1 MNLKN
6 YTWNNGTQNS
16 PIILTNDQIKKL
28 IAIGQREDIESNVQ
42 GWITTSSRK
51 MHKFFK
57 YALECQ
63 FKDLN
68 IICDEE
74 LPDSFSIRTSSNVIK
89 EGTKQIINITTDTGI
104 NHDFLKWK
112 FDFSDFVI
120 DGDISEQNIKDRI
133 RVENGEL
140 VVDDP
145 KENASW
151 SCQLQLTAYP
161 VYYTEADLPNIPA
174 TSKPYLILTI
184 EAKKIE
190 DISLLTEAEIH
201 IGSPI
206 AIQVTVI
213 PADSTKL
220 KGARYTYSTTTPD
233 IVSIN
238 TSSLGTEVMAKAKGE
253 GNVVVTLHAC
263 NNIVTK
269 SNTVN
274 FNVYDMRPVCFVIDQ
289 RGLTISDPI
298 SIVSKNCI
306 KNTDGTLKPISN
318 NGATGDPNSNMLTW
332 LRQNSHLYVGK
343 FTITNGQMR
352 LKQLDDSTRKKFADG
367 TSSVEYITSES
378 GYYDVWLK
386 FGSDI
391 CWKTEPYT
399 PVGLSTPDPD
409 YVLVT
414 MCKEIPAGED
424 ESKWQR
430 WSKNKLIAVY
440 PSTQIN
446 NKLYS
451 LSGKRPTN
459 NISYID
465 SKARARTRGNGF
477 TLVDYQMNC
486 LIALLFYGYYSSLD
500 SQGQCGYGTNN
511 ITSHA
516 YHPKITGL
524 TDDLG
529 MTDTDYI
536 TGNGASIPDKE
547 QIKAGEGSDIKSVNF
562 WGIENCWGDTSE
574 WIDNLHVM
582 LAKRPN
588 TNIDKNISLYLDD
601 YLSVYPSIIVTELGV
616 SRTITLADMEDIS
629 KYRAYVAISDSKGNI
644 VRLIDGFLQNN
655 EGYIKKM
662 QFGDYADVFVKDFG
676 ANSST
681 AFCDY
686 GRVNAAANYVF
697 CRSYYSDE
705 VDGGVGCLYSV
716 VSTNI
721 VYSNVVSRLLFE
733 GTDDNVHIIDDATES
748 L

>member
-1 MNLKN
+1 MNLKTYN
-6 YTWNNGTQNS
+6 WNNGTQSS
-16 PIILTNDQIKKL
+16 PIVLSNDQIKKL
-28 IAIGQREDIESNVQ
+28 IAIGQREDITSNVQ

-51 MHKFFK
+51 MQKFLK
-57 YALECQ
+57 YALERQ
-63 FKDLN
+63 FSNLN
-68 IICDEE
+68 ILCDEE
-74 LPDSFSIRTSSNVIK
+74 LPDSFRIQTSSNVIK
-89 EGTKQIINITTDTGI
+89 EGTKQLISITTDTGI
-104 NHDFLKWK
+104 NHNFLKWK
-112 FDFSDFVI
+112 FDFSNFVI

-140 VVDDP
+140 IVDDP

-161 VYYTEADLPNIPA
+161 VYYTEADLPNIPI
-174 TSKPYLILTI
+174 TSKPDLILTI

-190 DISLLTEAEIH
+190 DISLSTKAEIP

-206 AIQVTVI
+206 AIQVTAI

-238 TSSLGTEVMAKAKGE
+238 TSSLGTEVVAKAKGE

-263 NNIVTK
+263 NNTVTK
-269 SNTVN
+269 SNTVS
-274 FNVYDMRPVCFVIDQ
+274 FNVYDLRPVCFVIDQ
-289 RGLTISDPI
+289 RGLTISDP
-298 SIVSKNCI
+298 VSMVSENCI
-306 KNTDGTLKPISN
+306 KNTDGTLQPISN
-318 NGATGDPNSNMLTW
+318 NGAVGDPNNNMLTW

-343 FTITNGQMR
+343 YTAINGKMR

-378 GYYDVWLK
+378 GDYDVWLK

-391 CWKTEPYT
+391 CWKTESYT

-414 MCKEIPAGED
+414 ICNEIPAGED
-424 ESKWQR
+424 ESKWQK

-440 PSTQIN
+440 PSTRIN

-451 LSGKRPTN
+451 LSGKRQTN
-459 NISYID
+459 NITQTNA
-465 SKARARTRGNGF
+465 KAQARARGNGF

-500 SQGQCGYGTNN
+500 SQGQCGYGTANLFDG
-511 ITSHA
+511 A

-529 MTDTDYI
+529 MTDTDSI
-536 TGNGASIPDKE
+536 TGNGASTPDEE

-562 WGIENCWGDTSE
+562 WGIENCWGDASE

-582 LAKRPN
+582 LAKRPDSVA
-588 TNIDKNISLYLDD
+588 TKNISLYLDD
-601 YLSVYPSIIVTELGV
+601 YLSVYSSVIVTERGV

-629 KYRAYVAISDSKGNI
+629 KYRTYVAISDPKGNI
-644 VRLIDGFLQNN
+644 IRLIEGFLQNT
-655 EGYIKKM
+655 EGYIKRM

-676 ANSST
+676 ANANT

-686 GRVNAAANYVF
+686 GSVYSAGYVAR
-697 CRSYYSDE
+697 RSASSASA
-705 VDGGVGCLYSV
+705 VGGVGCLSLYYSAG
-716 VSTNI
+716 ST
-721 VYSNVVSRLLFE
+721 YSYFVSRLLFE
-733 GTDDNVHIIDDATES
+733 GTDDNVHIIDDTTES

>member
-28 IAIGQREDIESNVQ
+28 IAIGQREDIKSNVQ

-51 MHKFFK
+51 IQKFLK
-57 YALECQ
+57 YALERQ

-74 LPDSFSIRTSSNVIK
+74 LPDSFRIQTGSNVIK
-89 EGTKQIINITTDTGI
+89 EGTKQIINIAADTGI

-112 FDFSDFVI
+112 LDFSNFVI

-161 VYYTEADLPNIPA
+161 VYYTEADLPNIPV
-174 TSKPYLILTI
+174 TSKPDLILTI

-190 DISLLTEAEIH
+190 NISLSTKAEIH
-201 IGSPI
+201 VGYPI
-206 AIQVTVI
+206 AIQVTTI

-220 KGARYTYSTTTPD
+220 KGVRYTYSTTTPD

-238 TSSLGTEVMAKAKGE
+238 TSSLGTEVVAKAEGE
-253 GNVVVTLHAC
+253 ANVVVTLHAC
-263 NNIVTK
+263 NNTVTK
-269 SNTVN
+269 SNTVS
-274 FNVYDMRPVCFVIDQ
+274 FNVYNSIPVCFVIDQ
-289 RGLTISDPI
+289 RGFTISDPV
-298 SIVSKNCI
+298 SIVSENCI
-306 KNTDGTLKPISN
+306 KNADGTLQPISN
-318 NGATGDPNSNMLTW
+318 NGAVGNPNNNMLTR

-343 FTITNGQMR
+343 FTTINGQMR

-378 GYYDVWLK
+378 GDYDVWLK
-386 FGSDI
+386 FDSDI

-399 PVGLSTPDPD
+399 PVGFSTPDPD

-414 MCKEIPAGED
+414 MCNEIPAGED

-451 LSGKRPTN
+451 LSGKHQTN
-459 NISYID
+459 NISQIN
-465 SKARARTRGNGF
+465 SKARARARGNGF
-477 TLVDYQMNC
+477 TLVDYQMHC

-500 SQGQCGYGTNN
+500 SQKQCGYGTSSLVNGV
-511 ITSHA
+511 
-516 YHPKITGL
+516 YYPKVTGL

-529 MTDTDYI
+529 MVDTDSI
-536 TGNGASIPDKE
+536 TGNGASTPDEE
-547 QIKAGEGSDIKSVNF
+547 QVRAGEGSDIKSVNF
-562 WGIENCWGDTSE
+562 WGIENCWGDAAE
-574 WIDNLHVM
+574 WLDNLHVM
-582 LAKRPN
+582 DARR
-588 TNIDKNISLYLDD
+588 NIGNNVVNAAYFLED
-601 YLSVYPSIIVTELGV
+601 YLNVYPSIELTENGVT
-616 SRTITLADMEDIS
+616 RTITKADVDEFETTQKFI
-629 KYRAYVAISDSKGNI
+629 AICDSSGNI
-644 VRLIDGFLQNN
+644 QRIIKTFVGYKS
-655 EGYIKKM
+655 GYIKKM
-662 QFGDYADVFVKDFG
+662 QFGDNADIAVKEFG
-676 ANSST
+676 ADST
-681 AFCDY
+681 TYFCDY
-686 GRVNAAANYVF
+686 GGVNSAGSVAL
-697 CRSYYSDE
+697 RSDNSA
-705 VDGGVGCLYSV
+705 VTNGGVGYLYLDSSAGV
-716 VSTNI
+716 AASSI
-721 VYSNVVSRLLFE
+721 VSRLLFE

>member
-28 IAIGQREDIESNVQ
+28 IAIGQREDIKSNVQ

-51 MHKFFK
+51 IQKFLK
-57 YALECQ
+57 YALERQ

-74 LPDSFSIRTSSNVIK
+74 LPDSFRIQTSSNVIK
-89 EGTKQIINITTDTGI
+89 EGTKQIINITADTDI

-112 FDFSDFVI
+112 LDFSNFVI

-161 VYYTEADLPNIPA
+161 VYYTEADLPNIPV
-174 TSKPYLILTI
+174 TSKPDLILTI

-190 DISLLTEAEIH
+190 DISLSTKAEIYV
-201 IGSPI
+201 GYPI
-206 AIQVTVI
+206 AIQVTTI

-238 TSSLGTEVMAKAKGE
+238 TSSLGTEVVAKAEGE

-263 NNIVTK
+263 NNTVTK
-269 SNTVN
+269 SNTVS
-274 FNVYDMRPVCFVIDQ
+274 FNVYNLIPVCFVIDQ
-289 RGLTISDPI
+289 RGITISDPV
-298 SIVSKNCI
+298 SMVSKNYI
-306 KNTDGTLKPISN
+306 KNADGTLQPISS
-318 NGATGDPNSNMLTW
+318 NGAVGNPNNNMLTR

-343 FTITNGQMR
+343 FTTINGQMR

-378 GYYDVWLK
+378 GDYDVWLK

-399 PVGLSTPDPD
+399 PVGFSTPDPD

-414 MCKEIPAGED
+414 MCNEIPAGED

-451 LSGKRPTN
+451 LSGKRQIN
-459 NISYID
+459 NISQII
-465 SKARARTRGNGF
+465 SKARARARGNGF
-477 TLVDYQMNC
+477 TLVDYQMHC

-500 SQGQCGYGTNN
+500 SQKQCGYGTRN
-511 ITSHA
+511 SVDGV
-516 YHPKITGL
+516 YYPKVTGL

-529 MTDTDYI
+529 MVDTDSI
-536 TGNGASIPDKE
+536 TGNNASIPDEE
-547 QIKAGEGSDIKSVNF
+547 QIRAGEGPDIKSVNF
-562 WGIENCWGDTSE
+562 WGIENCWGDASE
-574 WIDNLHVM
+574 WLDNLHVM
-582 LAKRPN
+582 AARRDIGNNVVNVAYFLE
-588 TNIDKNISLYLDD
+588 D
-601 YLSVYPSIIVTELGV
+601 YLNVYPSIELTENGVT
-616 SRTITLADMEDIS
+616 RTITKADVDEFETTQTFIAICDSSGDIQRIIKKNVGTES
-629 KYRAYVAISDSKGNI
+629 
-644 VRLIDGFLQNN
+644 
-655 EGYIKKM
+655 GYIKKM
-662 QFGDYADVFVKDFG
+662 QFGDNADIAVKEFG
-676 ANSST
+676 AGST
-681 AFCDY
+681 TYFCDY
-686 GRVNAAANYVF
+686 SSVGSAGHVA
-697 CRSYYSDE
+697 CRSYVSASDI
-705 VDGGVGCLYSV
+705 GGVSFLYL
-716 VSTNI
+716 
-721 VYSNVVSRLLFE
+721 VYSAGHTNSAIVSRLLFE

>member
-51 MHKFFK
+51 MQKFLK
-57 YALECQ
+57 YALERQ

-68 IICDEE
+68 IICDKE
-74 LPDSFSIRTSSNVIK
+74 LPDSFRIQTSSNVIK

-174 TSKPYLILTI
+174 TSKPDLILTI

-190 DISLLTEAEIH
+190 DISLSTKAEIP

-206 AIQVTVI
+206 AIQVTAI

-238 TSSLGTEVMAKAKGE
+238 TSSLGTEVVAKAKGE

-263 NNIVTK
+263 NNTVTK
-269 SNTVN
+269 SNTVS
-274 FNVYDMRPVCFVIDQ
+274 FNVYDLRPVCFVIDQ
-289 RGLTISDPI
+289 RGLTINDP
-298 SIVSKNCI
+298 VSMVSENCI
-306 KNTDGTLKPISN
+306 KNADGTLQPISN
-318 NGATGDPNSNMLTW
+318 NGAVGDPNNNMLTW

-343 FTITNGQMR
+343 FTTINGQMR

-378 GYYDVWLK
+378 GDYDVWLK

-414 MCKEIPAGED
+414 MCNEIPAGED

-451 LSGKRPTN
+451 LSGKRQTDKISQTN
-459 NISYID
+459 
-465 SKARARTRGNGF
+465 SKAKARTRGNGF

-500 SQGQCGYGTNN
+500 SQGQCGYGTANLVN
-511 ITSHA
+511 GGN
-516 YHPKITGL
+516 YLKITGL

-529 MTDTDYI
+529 MTDTDSI
-536 TGNGASIPDKE
+536 TGNGASTPDEE

-562 WGIENCWGDTSE
+562 WGIENCWGDASE

-582 LAKRPN
+582 EARRIEAITTPN
-588 TNIDKNISLYLDD
+588 INNYLED
-601 YLSVYPSIIVTELGV
+601 YLNVYPNIELTENGVT
-616 SRTITLADMEDIS
+616 RTITKADVDEFETTQKFI
-629 KYRAYVAISDSKGNI
+629 AICDSRGNI
-644 VRLIDGFLQNN
+644 QRIIKAFVGDKY
-655 EGYIKKM
+655 GYIKKM
-662 QFGDYADVFVKDFG
+662 QFGDHADIAVKEFVAD
-676 ANSST
+676 T
-681 AFCDY
+681 TIYFCDY
-686 GRVNAAANYVF
+686 GGVSSAGSVARRSSYSAVAN
-697 CRSYYSDE
+697 
-705 VDGGVGCLYSV
+705 GGVGFLYLDGSASL
-716 VSTNI
+716 VSSNI
-721 VYSNVVSRLLFE
+721 VSRLLFE

>member
-28 IAIGQREDIESNVQ
+28 IAIGQREDIDSNVQ

-51 MHKFFK
+51 IQKFLK
-57 YALECQ
+57 YALERQ
-63 FKDLN
+63 FEDLN

-74 LPDSFSIRTSSNVIK
+74 LPDSFRIQTSSNVIK

-120 DGDISEQNIKDRI
+120 NGDISEQNIKDRI

-140 VVDDP
+140 IVDDP

-174 TSKPYLILTI
+174 TSKPDLILTI

-190 DISLLTEAEIH
+190 DISLSTKAKIPV
-201 IGSPI
+201 GSPI
-206 AIQVTVI
+206 AIQVTAI

-238 TSSLGTEVMAKAKGE
+238 TSSLGTEVVAKAKGE

-263 NNIVTK
+263 NNTVTK
-269 SNTVN
+269 SNTVS
-274 FNVYDMRPVCFVIDQ
+274 FNVHDLRPVCFVIDQ
-289 RGLTISDPI
+289 RGLISDP
-298 SIVSKNCI
+298 VSLVSENCI
-306 KNTDGTLKPISN
+306 KNADGTLQPIST
-318 NGATGDPNSNMLTW
+318 NGAVGNPNNNMLTW

-343 FTITNGQMR
+343 FTATNGKMR

-378 GYYDVWLK
+378 GDYDVWLK

-391 CWKTEPYT
+391 YWKTEPYT

-414 MCKEIPAGED
+414 MFNEIPASED

-459 NISYID
+459 NITQTN
-465 SKARARTRGNGF
+465 SKARARVRGNGF

-500 SQGQCGYGTNN
+500 SQGQCGYGTANFINN
-511 ITSHA
+511 VC
-516 YHPKITGL
+516 YPKVTGL

-529 MTDTDYI
+529 MTDTDFI
-536 TGNGASIPDKE
+536 TGNGASTPDEE
-547 QIKAGEGSDIKSVNF
+547 QVKAGEGSDIKSVNF
-562 WGIENCWGDTSE
+562 WGIENCWGDVSE
-574 WIDNLHVM
+574 WLDNLHVM
-582 LAKRPN
+582 NARR
-588 TNIDKNISLYLDD
+588 NIGNNVANISYFLED
-601 YLSVYPSIIVTELGV
+601 YLSVYPSIELTENGVT
-616 SRTITLADMEDIS
+616 RTITKADVDEFETTQKFI
-629 KYRAYVAISDSKGNI
+629 AICDSSGNI
-644 VRLIDGFLQNN
+644 QRIIKAFVGNRN
-655 EGYIKKM
+655 GYIKKM
-662 QFGDYADVFVKDFG
+662 QFGDNADIAVKEFE
-676 ANSST
+676 ANST
-681 AFCDY
+681 IYFCDY
-686 GRVNAAANYVF
+686 GSVF
-697 CRSYYSDE
+697 STGTVALRSESS
-705 VDGGVGCLYSV
+705 VTADGGVGFLSLYHAASANL
-716 VSTNI
+716 SYI
-721 VYSNVVSRLLFE
+721 VSRLLFE

>member
-16 PIILTNDQIKKL
+16 PVILTNDQIKKL
-28 IAIGQREDIESNVQ
+28 IAIGQREDIKSNVQ

-51 MHKFFK
+51 IQKFLK
-57 YALECQ
+57 YALERQ

-74 LPDSFSIRTSSNVIK
+74 LPDSFRIQTSSNVIK

-112 FDFSDFVI
+112 FDFSNFVI

-140 VVDDP
+140 VVDNP

-161 VYYTEADLPNIPA
+161 VYYTEADLPNIPV
-174 TSKPYLILTI
+174 TSKPDLILTI

-190 DISLLTEAEIH
+190 DISLSTKAEIPV
-201 IGSPI
+201 GYPI
-206 AIQVTVI
+206 AIQVTTI

-238 TSSLGTEVMAKAKGE
+238 TSSLGTEVVAKAEGE
-253 GNVVVTLHAC
+253 GNIVVTLHAC
-263 NNIVTK
+263 NNTVTK
-269 SNTVN
+269 SNTVS
-274 FNVYDMRPVCFVIDQ
+274 FNVYNLIPVCFVIDQ
-289 RGLTISDPI
+289 RGFTISDP
-298 SIVSKNCI
+298 VSMVSENCI
-306 KNTDGTLKPISN
+306 KNADGTLQPISN
-318 NGATGDPNSNMLTW
+318 NGAVGDPNNNMLTR

-343 FTITNGQMR
+343 FTTINGQMR

-378 GYYDVWLK
+378 GDYDVWLK

-399 PVGLSTPDPD
+399 PVGFSTPDPD

-414 MCKEIPAGED
+414 ICNEIPAGED

-451 LSGKRPTN
+451 LSGKRQTN
-459 NISYID
+459 NISQIN
-465 SKARARTRGNGF
+465 SKARARARGKGF

-500 SQGQCGYGTNN
+500 SQKQCGYGTSNLIN
-511 ITSHA
+511 GVH
-516 YHPKITGL
+516 YPKVTGL

-529 MTDTDYI
+529 MVDTDSI
-536 TGNGASIPDKE
+536 TGNGASTPDEE
-547 QIKAGEGSDIKSVNF
+547 QVRAGEGSDIKSVNF
-562 WGIENCWGDTSE
+562 WGIENCWGDASE
-574 WIDNLHVM
+574 WLDNLHVM
-582 LAKRPN
+582 DARRDIGNNVVNVAYFLE
-588 TNIDKNISLYLDD
+588 D
-601 YLSVYPSIIVTELGV
+601 YLNVYPSIELTENGVT
-616 SRTITLADMEDIS
+616 RTITKADVDEFETTQRFIAICDSSSNIQRII
-629 KYRAYVAISDSKGNI
+629 KAFVGNKDGYV
-644 VRLIDGFLQNN
+644 
-655 EGYIKKM
+655 KKM
-662 QFGDYADVFVKDFG
+662 QFGDNADIAVKEFG
-676 ANSST
+676 ADST
-681 AFCDY
+681 TYFCDY
-686 GRVNAAANYVF
+686 GYVGSAGSIARRSSVSAN
-697 CRSYYSDE
+697 DH
-705 VDGGVGCLYSV
+705 GGVSFLYL
-716 VSTNI
+716 
-721 VYSNVVSRLLFE
+721 VYSAGHTNSAIVSRLLFE

>member
-28 IAIGQREDIESNVQ
+28 IAIGQREDIDSNVQ

-51 MHKFFK
+51 MQKFLK
-57 YALECQ
+57 YALERQ
-63 FKDLN
+63 FEDLN

-74 LPDSFSIRTSSNVIK
+74 LPDSFRIQTSSNVIK

-120 DGDISEQNIKDRI
+120 NGDISEQNIKDRI

-140 VVDDP
+140 IVDDP

-174 TSKPYLILTI
+174 TSKPDLILTI

-190 DISLLTEAEIH
+190 DISLSTKAEIPV
-201 IGSPI
+201 GSPI
-206 AIQVTVI
+206 AIQVTAI

-238 TSSLGTEVMAKAKGE
+238 TSSLGTEVVAKAKGE

-263 NNIVTK
+263 NNTVTK
-269 SNTVN
+269 SNTVS
-274 FNVYDMRPVCFVIDQ
+274 FNVYDLRPVCFVIDQ
-289 RGLTISDPI
+289 RGLTISDP
-298 SIVSKNCI
+298 VSLVSENCI
-306 KNTDGTLKPISN
+306 KNADGTLQPIST
-318 NGATGDPNSNMLTW
+318 NGAVGNPNNNMLTW

-343 FTITNGQMR
+343 FTATNGKMR

-378 GYYDVWLK
+378 GDYDVWLK

-414 MCKEIPAGED
+414 MFNEIPASED

-446 NKLYS
+446 NKFYS

-459 NISYID
+459 NIIQTN
-465 SKARARTRGNGF
+465 SKARARVRGNGF

-500 SQGQCGYGTNN
+500 SQGQCGYGTTNFINN
-511 ITSHA
+511 IC
-516 YHPKITGL
+516 YPKVTGL

-529 MTDTDYI
+529 MTDTDFI
-536 TGNGASIPDKE
+536 TGNGASTPDEE
-547 QIKAGEGSDIKSVNF
+547 QVKAGEGSDIKSVNF
-562 WGIENCWGDTSE
+562 WGIENCWGDASE
-574 WIDNLHVM
+574 WLDNLHVM
-582 LAKRPN
+582 DARRN
-588 TNIDKNISLYLDD
+588 IGNNVTNISYFLED
-601 YLSVYPSIIVTELGV
+601 YLSVYPSIELTENGVT
-616 SRTITLADMEDIS
+616 RTITKADVDEFETTQKFI
-629 KYRAYVAISDSKGNI
+629 AICDSSGNI
-644 VRLIDGFLQNN
+644 QRIIKVFVGNRH
-655 EGYIKKM
+655 GYIKKM
-662 QFGDYADVFVKDFG
+662 QFGDNADIAVKEFE
-676 ANSST
+676 ANST
-681 AFCDY
+681 TYFCDY
-686 GRVNAAANYVF
+686 GSVLSAGYVAYRSSYSANT
-697 CRSYYSDE
+697 S
-705 VDGGVGCLYSV
+705 GGVSYLNLNSPT
-716 VSTNI
+716 SNI
-721 VYSNVVSRLLFE
+721 HSNVVSRLLFE

>member
-51 MHKFFK
+51 MQKFLK
-57 YALECQ
+57 YALERQ

-74 LPDSFSIRTSSNVIK
+74 LPDSFRIQTSSNVIK

-140 VVDDP
+140 IVDDP

-161 VYYTEADLPNIPA
+161 VYYKEADLSNIPA
-174 TSKPYLILTI
+174 TSKPDLILTI

-190 DISLLTEAEIH
+190 DISLSTKAEIPV
-201 IGSPI
+201 GSPI
-206 AIQVTVI
+206 AIQVTAI
-213 PADSTKL
+213 PTDSTKL

-238 TSSLGTEVMAKAKGE
+238 TSSLGTEVVAKAKGE

-263 NNIVTK
+263 NNTVTK
-269 SNTVN
+269 LNTVN
-274 FNVYDMRPVCFVIDQ
+274 FNVYDLRPVCFVIDQ
-289 RGLTISDPI
+289 RGLTISDP
-298 SIVSKNCI
+298 VSMVSENCI
-306 KNTDGTLKPISN
+306 KNADGTIQPISK
-318 NGATGDPNSNMLTW
+318 NGAVGDPNNNMLTW

-343 FTITNGQMR
+343 FTAINGQMR

-378 GYYDVWLK
+378 GDYDVWLK

-414 MCKEIPAGED
+414 MCNEIPAGED

-451 LSGKRPTN
+451 LSGKRQTN
-459 NISYID
+459 NISQTN
-465 SKARARTRGNGF
+465 SKDRARSRGNGF

-500 SQGQCGYGTNN
+500 SQGQCGYGTFN
-511 ITSHA
+511 IVSGT
-516 YHPKITGL
+516 YYPKITGL

-529 MTDTDYI
+529 MTDTDSI
-536 TGNGASIPDKE
+536 TGNGASTPDEE

-562 WGIENCWGDTSE
+562 WGIENCWGDASE

-582 LAKRPN
+582 NARRN
-588 TNIDKNISLYLDD
+588 TGNNVVNIAYFLED
-601 YLSVYPSIIVTELGV
+601 YLNVYPSIELTENGVT
-616 SRTITLADMEDIS
+616 RTITKADVDKFETTQTFI
-629 KYRAYVAISDSKGNI
+629 AICDSRGNI
-644 VRLIDGFLQNN
+644 QRIIKAFVGNKDA
-655 EGYIKKM
+655 YISKM
-662 QFGDYADVFVKDFG
+662 QFGDHADIVVKEFRGG
-676 ANSST
+676 AT
-681 AFCDY
+681 TYFCDRA
-686 GRVNAAANYVF
+686 GVHSAGNVAS
-697 CRSYYSDE
+697 RSYYSAYAH
-705 VDGGVGCLYSV
+705 GGVGCLSV
-716 VSTNI
+716 TDPAVLSVSNF
-721 VYSNVVSRLLFE
+721 VSRLLFE

>member
-1 MNLKN
+1 MKLNKF
-6 YTWNNGTQNS
+6 TWNNGTQSS
-16 PIILTNDQIKKL
+16 PIVLTNDQIKKL
-28 IAIGQREDIESNVQ
+28 IAIGQREDIETTVK
-42 GWITTSSRK
+42 GCVTTSSRK
-51 MHKFFK
+51 MQKFLK
-57 YALECQ
+57 YALTKQ
-63 FKDLN
+63 FPDLN

-74 LPDSFSIRTSSNVIK
+74 LSDSFRIQTSSNVIK
-89 EGTKQIINITTDTGI
+89 EGTKQIINIITDTGI

-133 RVENGEL
+133 RVENGKL

-145 KENASW
+145 RENASW

-174 TSKPYLILTI
+174 TSKPDLILTI

-190 DISLLTEAEIH
+190 DISLSTKAEIP

-206 AIQVTVI
+206 AIQVTAI

-238 TSSLGTEVMAKAKGE
+238 TSSLGTEVVAKAKGE

-263 NNIVTK
+263 NNTVTK
-269 SNTVN
+269 SNTVS
-274 FNVYDMRPVCFVIDQ
+274 FNVYDLRPVCFVIDQ
-289 RGLTISDPI
+289 RGFTISDP
-298 SIVSKNCI
+298 VSMVSENCI
-306 KNTDGTLKPISN
+306 KNADGTLQPISN
-318 NGATGDPNSNMLTW
+318 NGAAGNPNNNMLTW

-343 FTITNGQMR
+343 FTAINGQMR

-378 GYYDVWLK
+378 GDYDVWLK

-414 MCKEIPAGED
+414 MCNEIPAGED

-451 LSGKRPTN
+451 LSGKRQTN
-459 NISYID
+459 NITQTN
-465 SKARARTRGNGF
+465 SKARARARGNGF

-500 SQGQCGYGTNN
+500 SQGQCGYGTANLVN
-511 ITSHA
+511 GV
-516 YHPKITGL
+516 YYPKVTGL

-529 MTDTDYI
+529 MTDTDSI
-536 TGNGASIPDKE
+536 TGNGASIPDEE

-562 WGIENCWGDTSE
+562 WGIENCWGDASE
-574 WIDNLHVM
+574 WLDNLHVM
-582 LAKRPN
+582 DARRN
-588 TNIDKNISLYLDD
+588 TGNNVVNVAYFLED
-601 YLSVYPSIIVTELGV
+601 YLNVYPSIELTENGVT
-616 SRTITLADMEDIS
+616 RTITKADVDEFETTQKFI
-629 KYRAYVAISDSKGNI
+629 AICDSRGNI
-644 VRLIDGFLQNN
+644 QRIIKAFVNN
-655 EGYIKKM
+655 KDGYIKKM
-662 QFGDYADVFVKDFG
+662 QFGDHADIAVKEFG
-676 ANSST
+676 VNAT
-681 AFCDY
+681 TYFCDY
-686 GRVNAAANYVF
+686 GGVNFAGNVARRSHFSANDY
-697 CRSYYSDE
+697 
-705 VDGGVGCLYSV
+705 GGVGYLNLYYYTANDMDSF
-716 VSTNI
+716 I
-721 VYSNVVSRLLFE
+721 VTRLLFE

>member
-1 MNLKN
+1 MNLKTYN
-6 YTWNNGTQNS
+6 WNNGTQSS
-16 PIILTNDQIKKL
+16 PIVLSNDQIKKL

-51 MHKFFK
+51 MQKFLK
-57 YALECQ
+57 YALTKQ
-63 FKDLN
+63 FPDLN
-68 IICDEE
+68 IICDKE
-74 LPDSFSIRTSSNVIK
+74 LPDSFRIQTSSNVVK
-89 EGTKQIINITTDTGI
+89 EGTKQIISITTDTGI
-104 NHDFLKWK
+104 NHNFLKWK
-112 FDFSDFVI
+112 FDFSNFII

-140 VVDDP
+140 IVDDP

-161 VYYTEADLPNIPA
+161 IYYTEADLSNIPV
-174 TSKPYLILTI
+174 TSKPDLILTI

-190 DISLLTEAEIH
+190 DISLSTKAEIPV
-201 IGSPI
+201 GSPI
-206 AIQVTVI
+206 AIQVSAI

-238 TSSLGTEVMAKAKGE
+238 TSSLGTEVVAKAKGE

-263 NNIVTK
+263 NNTVTK
-269 SNTVN
+269 SNTVS
-274 FNVYDMRPVCFVIDQ
+274 FNIYDLRPVCFVIDQ
-289 RGLTISDPI
+289 RGLTISDP
-298 SIVSKNCI
+298 VSMVSENCI
-306 KNTDGTLKPISN
+306 KNADGTLQPISN
-318 NGATGDPNSNMLTW
+318 NGAVGDPNNNMLTW

-343 FTITNGQMR
+343 YTAINGQMR

-367 TSSVEYITSES
+367 TSSVDYITSES

-414 MCKEIPAGED
+414 LCNEIPAGED
-424 ESKWQR
+424 ESKWQK

-440 PSTQIN
+440 PSTRIN

-459 NISYID
+459 SITQTN
-465 SKARARTRGNGF
+465 SKAQARARGNGF
-477 TLVDYQMNC
+477 TIVDYQMNC

-500 SQGQCGYGTNN
+500 SQGQCGYGTANLVN
-511 ITSHA
+511 RI
-516 YHPKITGL
+516 YYPKITGL

-529 MTDTDYI
+529 MTDTDSI
-536 TGNGASIPDKE
+536 TGNGASTPDE
-547 QIKAGEGSDIKSVNF
+547 DQIKAGEGSDIKSVNF
-562 WGIENCWGDTSE
+562 WGIENCWGDASE

-582 LAKRPN
+582 DARRN
-588 TNIDKNISLYLDD
+588 TGNNVINTAYFLED
-601 YLSVYPSIIVTELGV
+601 YLNAYPNIELTENGVT
-616 SRTITLADMEDIS
+616 RTITKADVDEFETTQKFI
-629 KYRAYVAISDSKGNI
+629 AICDSRGNI
-644 VRLIDGFLQNN
+644 QRIIKASVGNKD
-655 EGYIKKM
+655 GYIKKM
-662 QFGDYADVFVKDFG
+662 QFGDHADIAVKEFG
-676 ANSST
+676 AST
-681 AFCDY
+681 TTYFCDY
-686 GRVNAAANYVF
+686 GRFASGSVA
-697 CRSYYSDE
+697 CRSGESTIAN
-705 VDGGVGCLYSV
+705 GGVGCLV
-716 VSTNI
+716 LVSSDGWTS
-721 VYSNVVSRLLFE
+721 YYLVSRLLFE

>member
-28 IAIGQREDIESNVQ
+28 ITIGQREDIKSNVQ

-51 MHKFFK
+51 MQKFLK
-57 YALECQ
+57 YALERQ
-63 FKDLN
+63 FEDLN

-74 LPDSFSIRTSSNVIK
+74 LPDSFRIRTSSNVIK
-89 EGTKQIINITTDTGI
+89 EGTKQIINIATDTGI

-112 FDFSDFVI
+112 FDFSNFVI

-161 VYYTEADLPNIPA
+161 VYYTETDLPNIPV
-174 TSKPYLILTI
+174 TSKSDLILTI

-190 DISLLTEAEIH
+190 DISLSTEAEIPV
-201 IGSPI
+201 GYPI
-206 AIQVTVI
+206 AIQVTTI

-238 TSSLGTEVMAKAKGE
+238 TSSLGTEVVAKAKGE

-263 NNIVTK
+263 NNTVTK
-269 SNTVN
+269 SNTVS
-274 FNVYDMRPVCFVIDQ
+274 FNVYNFRSVCFVIDQ
-289 RGLTISDPI
+289 RGLGISDPV
-298 SIVSKNCI
+298 SMVSKNCI
-306 KNTDGTLKPISN
+306 KNADGTLQPISN
-318 NGATGDPNSNMLTW
+318 NGAVGDPNNNMLTW

-343 FTITNGQMR
+343 FNAINGQMR

-378 GYYDVWLK
+378 GDYDVWLK

-414 MCKEIPAGED
+414 MCNKIPVGED
-424 ESKWQR
+424 KSKWQR

-451 LSGKRPTN
+451 LSGKRQTN
-459 NISYID
+459 NISQTN
-465 SKARARTRGNGF
+465 SKARARARGNGF

-500 SQGQCGYGTNN
+500 SQRQCGYGTYNSVYS
-511 ITSHA
+511 T
-516 YHPKITGL
+516 YYPKVTGL

-529 MTDTDYI
+529 MVDTDSI
-536 TGNGASIPDKE
+536 TGNGASDPDEE
-547 QIKAGEGSDIKSVNF
+547 QVRAGEGSDIKSVNF
-562 WGIENCWGDTSE
+562 WGIENCWGDASE
-574 WIDNLHVM
+574 WLDNLHVM
-582 LAKRPN
+582 EARR
-588 TNIDKNISLYLDD
+588 NIGNNVANITYFLED
-601 YLSVYPSIIVTELGV
+601 YLNVYPSIELTENGVT
-616 SRTITLADMEDIS
+616 RTITKADVDEFETTQKFI
-629 KYRAYVAISDSKGNI
+629 AICDSSGNI
-644 VRLIDGFLQNN
+644 QRIIKAFVGNANN
-655 EGYIKKM
+655 YIKKM
-662 QFGDYADVFVKDFG
+662 QFGDNADIAIKEFG
-676 ANSST
+676 ANNT
-681 AFCDY
+681 TYFCDY
-686 GRVNAAANYVF
+686 GGVYSAGSVAF
-697 CRSYYSDE
+697 RSWYSA
-705 VDGGVGCLYSV
+705 VAGGGVGCLSLIYSAGV
-716 VSTNI
+716 A
-721 VYSNVVSRLLFE
+721 YSYIVSRLLFE

>member
-51 MHKFFK
+51 MQKFLK
-57 YALECQ
+57 YALERQ

-74 LPDSFSIRTSSNVIK
+74 LPDSFRIQTSSNVIK

-140 VVDDP
+140 IVDDP

-174 TSKPYLILTI
+174 TSKPDLILTI
-184 EAKKIE
+184 KAKKIE
-190 DISLLTEAEIH
+190 DISLSTKDEIP

-206 AIQVTVI
+206 SIQVTAI

-238 TSSLGTEVMAKAKGE
+238 TSSLGTEVVAKAKGE

-263 NNIVTK
+263 NNTVTK

-274 FNVYDMRPVCFVIDQ
+274 FNVYDLRPVCFVIDQ
-289 RGLTISDPI
+289 RGLTISDP
-298 SIVSKNCI
+298 VSMVSENCI
-306 KNTDGTLKPISN
+306 KNADGTLQPISN
-318 NGATGDPNSNMLTW
+318 NGAVGDPNNNILTL
-332 LRQNSHLYVGK
+332 LRRNSHLYVGK
-343 FTITNGQMR
+343 FTTVNGQMR

-378 GYYDVWLK
+378 GDYDVWLK

-414 MCKEIPAGED
+414 MCNEIPAGED

-459 NISYID
+459 NISQTD
-465 SKARARTRGNGF
+465 SKNRARARGKGF

-500 SQGQCGYGTNN
+500 SQGQCGYGTANMVSN
-511 ITSHA
+511 TC
-516 YHPKITGL
+516 YPKITGL

-529 MTDTDYI
+529 MTDTDSI
-536 TGNGASIPDKE
+536 TGNGASTPDEE

-562 WGIENCWGDTSE
+562 WGIENCWGDISE
-574 WIDNLHVM
+574 WIDKIHVM
-582 LAKRPN
+582 ETRRKTGNNVVNVAYFLE
-588 TNIDKNISLYLDD
+588 D
-601 YLSVYPSIIVTELGV
+601 YLNVYPSIELTENGVT
-616 SRTITLADMEDIS
+616 RTITKADVDEFETAQRFI
-629 KYRAYVAISDSKGNI
+629 AICDSSGNI
-644 VRLIDGFLQNN
+644 QRIIKQFVGIKH
-655 EGYIKKM
+655 GYIKKM
-662 QFGDYADVFVKDFG
+662 QFGDHADITVKEFIAD
-676 ANSST
+676 AT
-681 AFCDY
+681 TYFCDLS
-686 GRVNAAANYVF
+686 GVGSAGNVAR
-697 CRSYYSDE
+697 RSASS
-705 VDGGVGCLYSV
+705 VDDTGGVGFLHL
-716 VSTNI
+716 
-721 VYSNVVSRLLFE
+721 VYSANNADSYVVSRLLFE
-733 GTDDNVHIIDDATES
+733 GTDDNVHIVDDATES

>member
-51 MHKFFK
+51 MQKLFK

-74 LPDSFSIRTSSNVIK
+74 LPDSFRIRTSSNVIK
-89 EGTKQIINITTDTGI
+89 EGTKQIINIITDTGI

-174 TSKPYLILTI
+174 TSKPDLILTI

-190 DISLLTEAEIH
+190 DISLSTEAEIR

-206 AIQVTVI
+206 AIQVTAI

-289 RGLTISDPI
+289 RGLYISD
-298 SIVSKNCI
+298 SVSMVSKNCI
-306 KNTDGTLKPISN
+306 KNADGTLQPISN
-318 NGATGDPNSNMLTW
+318 NGSTGNPNNNMLTW
-332 LRQNSHLYVGK
+332 FRQNSHLYVGK
-343 FTITNGQMR
+343 FNVTNGQMR

-378 GYYDVWLK
+378 GDYDVWLK

-399 PVGLSTPDPD
+399 PVGSSTPDPD

-440 PSTQIN
+440 PSIQIDY
-446 NKLYS
+446 KLYS

-459 NISYID
+459 WISQVD
-465 SKARARTRGNGF
+465 SKARARARGNGF
-477 TLVDYQMNC
+477 TIVDYQMNC

-500 SQGQCGYGTNN
+500 SQRQCGYGTTNLTDN
-511 ITSHA
+511 T
-516 YHPKITGL
+516 YYPKITGL

-536 TGNGASIPDKE
+536 TGNGASNPDKE

-562 WGIENCWGDTSE
+562 WGIENCWGDSSE
-574 WIDNLHVM
+574 WIDNLHAM
-582 LAKRPN
+582 LAKRPHL
-588 TNIDKNISLYLDD
+588 TTPKDIFLYLED
-601 YLSVYPSIIVTELGV
+601 YLSVYPSIIVTERGV
-616 SRTITLADMEDIS
+616 SRTITLADMEDIN
-629 KYRAYVAISDSKGNI
+629 KDRAYVAISDSEGNI
-644 VRLIDGFLQNN
+644 VRLIDRFPQNDF
-655 EGYIKKM
+655 GYIKKM
-662 QFGDYADVFVKDFG
+662 QFGDYADVFAKDFG
-676 ANSST
+676 ASAST
-681 AFCDY
+681 AFCDFSSF
-686 GRVNAAANYVF
+686 NAGVGHII
-697 CRSYYSDE
+697 CRSGNSDNANS
-705 VDGGVGCLYSV
+705 GVGYLNFIN
-716 VSTNI
+716 STSYTNSS
-721 VYSNVVSRLLFE
+721 YVSRLLFE